1 MAYDF
6 SETLQE
12 SFKYGSSALKTIP
25 NGTKFSV
32 PLLGYPLHFSL
43 APLVHNFMFDKKGLP
58 WHYYLLESTD
68 PNNLLD
74 VFCSSQSSNE
84 KTIAAAVT
92 MPHKVNFMS
101 LVDDITPESREI
113 GAINTIFT
121 RVDRQTGKTRL
132 LGTNT
137 DYIGIGQS
145 FLTLPSFSE
154 QHMTGKGRPAL
165 VIGGGGAARSAIY
178 ALHNL
183 LGVKEIYMVNRLES
197 EINEIQSW
205 FASNKPE
212 TSSEVKPFGARLRA
226 VFSLEEARL
235 LPTPFYVVGAIPDF
249 PPQTDGERSALAIV
263 QEFMNRSNPGD
274 KGILLEMCYHPKIR
288 TTLYESAEQSGWKV
302 VPGTVAMIWQGIA
315 QHILW
320 TESEFSDLQSIAQQL
335 GEIVEDEI
343 VKRASI

>member
-1 MAYDF
+1 MVYDL
-6 SETLQE
+6 SVTLQE
-12 SFKYGSSALKTIP
+12 SFKYGASALKTIP
-25 NGTKFSV
+25 DGTRFSV

-43 APLVHNFMFDKKGLP
+43 APLVHNVMFEKKGLP
-58 WHYYLLESTD
+58 WRYHLLESSD
-68 PNNLLD
+68 PNDLLAI
-74 VFCSSQSSNE
+74 FSSSQSSYE

-101 LVDDITPESREI
+101 FVDDVMPDAREI
-113 GAINTIFT
+113 GAINTVFT
-121 RVDRQTGKTRL
+121 RVDRQTGKNRL

-145 FLTLPSFSE
+145 FLTLPAFIE
-154 QHMTGKGRPAL
+154 QHTAGKRIPAM

-178 ALHNL
+178 ALHHL
-183 LGVKEIYMVNRLES
+183 LGVEEIYMVNRLES
-197 EINEIQSW
+197 EINAIQAW
-205 FASNKPE
+205 FASNKSE
-212 TSSEVKPFGARLRA
+212 TSSEANASSVKLRA
-226 VFSLEEARL
+226 VLSLEEAKV

-249 PPQTDGERSALAIV
+249 PPQTDGERTAHIVV
-263 QEFMNRSNPGD
+263 QEFMKRTGPGD

-288 TTLYESAEQSGWKV
+288 TSLYEFAEQNGWKV

-320 TESEFSDLQSIAQQL
+320 TESEFLDLESIAQHL

-343 VKRASI
+343 VKRNSK